1 MRLRL
6 VLVVLGAAPAAC
18 LRLATGL
25 PSTRATLVRRTLPA
39 VLAADDQDGDEL
51 AKEASDAMEGT
62 ELSKELLKAWV
73 DVGVKSAI
81 DNLKNVPSEA
91 TGIARRATAARR
103 SVARRRRRT
112 TRARV

>member
-6 VLVVLGAAPAAC
+6 VLFVLGAAPAAC

-51 AKEASDAMEGT
+51 AKEASDAIGPDRDEY
-62 ELSKELLKAWV
+62 
-73 DVGVKSAI
+73 
-81 DNLKNVPSEA
+81 
-91 TGIARRATAARR
+91 
-103 SVARRRRRT
+103 
-112 TRARV
+112 